1 MRLTIVC
8 IALFANYVQS
18 SKVLGFFPAPSIS
31 HQRIFQPIW
40 KELSLRGHEVT
51 VITPDILNDLSLVN
65 LTEID
70 VRIGY
75 KVFEDLKL
83 LEKMK
88 SKNFVLIKILNI
100 FHDIQRVMSSEL
112 QHEAVKK
119 LIENDAKYF
128 DVVLLQTSHLFPLVY
143 GFGTKFS
150 APVIGSIWKDSLKRP
165 TVGLPSLRR
174 HIFPGISSMDL
185 YLHAHDAV
193 GNPTHPLVAPDIM
206 LNLHGKLGFFDKIS
220 SVLHNI
226 LYRILYYWYAL
237 PMADKVARKHFGEN
251 IPYLGDVEK
260 NMSLILTTVNP
271 IIHPIRPNVPNM
283 IEINQIHIREKKPL
297 PKDLQDYLDS
307 APEGV
312 VYFSLGSN
320 VKSANISSE
329 IRNIIIEAL
338 SELPYKVL
346 WKWET
351 DYLPNQPYN
360 VLTRKWIPQQDV
372 LGHPNIKVFI
382 TQGGLQSIEE
392 AICNEVPMVGLPYI
406 TDQPYNVRKLEEFGI
421 AIGLNPGTM
430 TKDQFK
436 RAILEVAGNKK
447 YKERVREAKAI
458 LTDQPMKGVEKAVWW
473 IEYVIR
479 HKGAKH
485 LRSPAADLSFFE
497 YFLVDVALFFVFCA
511 LLLTYVVV
519 KMIRWCRCRSKKGL
533 TKEKAN

>member
-1 MRLTIVC
+1 MNKIFVC
-8 IALFANYVQS
+8 LAVLAQFSVGYRI
-18 SKVLGFFPAPSIS
+18 LGFFPIPSLSGQI
-31 HQRIFQPIW
+31 ILQPIW
-40 KELSLRGHEVT
+40 KELAVKGHEVI
-51 VITPDILNDLSLVN
+51 VITPNILNESGLRTLR
-65 LTEID
+65 EID
-70 VRIGY
+70 VEIVY
-75 KVFEDLKL
+75 ELWKKLDITSKV
-83 LEKMK
+83 K
-88 SKNFVLIKILNI
+88 SPNFI
-100 FHDIQRVMSSEL
+100 MSSIFKIFTCYLDILDYEL
-112 QHEAVKK
+112 EQEEVRHLK
-119 LIENDAKYF
+119 NYDGNYF
-128 DVVLLQTSHLFPLVY
+128 DVVLVQTSYINPLVY
-143 GFGTKFS
+143 GFGAKFQ
-150 APVIGSIWKDSLKRP
+150 APVI
-165 TVGLPSLRR
+165 
-174 HIFPGISSMDL
+174 GISSMDL

>member
-1 MRLTIVC
+1 MNPRL
-8 IALFANYVQS
+8 LFFAILLDCG
-18 SKVLGFFPAPSIS
+18 LGTKILGVFPARSLS
-31 HQRIFQPIW
+31 HQRVFQPIW
-40 KELSLRGHEVT
+40 KELSLRGHSVT
-51 VITPDILNDLSLVN
+51 VITTDVLNDPRLKN

-70 VRIGY
+70 VLGEYEVTHNSHLIQNLASNKSPLIIIWNFFCIVQQVIG
-75 KVFEDLKL
+75 
-83 LEKMK
+83 
-88 SKNFVLIKILNI
+88 
-100 FHDIQRVMSSEL
+100 SEL
-112 QHEAVKK
+112 KHEAVEA
-119 LIENDAKYF
+119 LIRSDTEHF
-128 DVVLLQTSHLFPLVY
+128 DVILIQFSHLLPLLY
-143 GFGTKFS
+143 GFGARF
-150 APVIGSIWKDSLKRP
+150 
-165 TVGLPSLRR
+165 PSP
-174 HIFPGISSMDL
+174 IVGISSMDL

>member
-1 MRLTIVC
+1 MRFRILITIVV
-8 IALFANYVQS
+8 FFSPGNS
-18 SKVLGFFPAPSIS
+18 SRILGFFPIPSLS
-31 HQRIFQPIW
+31 HQRIFQSIW
-40 KELSLRGHEVT
+40 KELSLRGHDVT
-51 VITPDILNDLSLVN
+51 VISPNVLNEPDLNKLK
-65 LTEID
+65 EID
-70 VRIGY
+70 VGFVY
-75 KVFEDLKL
+75 KMMEEWNVAKKIS
-83 LEKMK
+83 LENHQMRSIMNIYTFFQEVMDIELEQKEVK
-88 SKNFVLIKILNI
+88 SITNNKTEYYDVILVQ
-100 FHDIQRVMSSEL
+100 F
-112 QHEAVKK
+112 
-119 LIENDAKYF
+119 
-128 DVVLLQTSHLFPLVY
+128 SHIYPLVH
-143 GFGTKFS
+143 GIASKFES
-150 APVIGSIWKDSLKRP
+150 PLI
-165 TVGLPSLRR
+165 
-174 HIFPGISSMDL
+174 GISSMDL

>member
-119 LIENDAKYF
+119 LIENDTKYF

-150 APVIGSIWKDSLKRP
+150 APVI
-165 TVGLPSLRR
+165 
-174 HIFPGISSMDL
+174 GISSMDL